1 MPYINWKAL
10 PWAVREHLRERV
22 RTRDISESDL
32 RKLLAWE
39 RSDPIVPEGRW
50 VKDFGSFKLVGK
62 GKVPL
67 TILRPDQA
75 ATSERVE

>member
-1 MPYINWKAL
+1 MAYINWKAL

-39 RSDPIVPEGRW
+39 RSARTGRQMGEGLR
-50 VKDFGSFKLVGK
+50 LVQAGGK
-62 GKVPL
+62 GKMPL

-75 ATSERVE
+75 ATGERVE